1 MPIPPEPMTSITAYF
16 PIFCIRGSEL
26 FKPLLA
32 TSAGPE
38 LNFRAAFDSQGKI
51 QLFRRGYGRMR
62 TEIDRN
68 FTMNNGN
75 ASFPYCYPLFALR
88 EAEPYP
94 PDPFALNRAI
104 EVEGAAVDS
113 HPVPSSVRGP
123 A

>member
-51 QLFRRGYGRMR
+51 HLFRRGYGRMR
-62 TEIDRN
+62 AEIDRN
-68 FTMNNGN
+68 FTRNNGKRKLSILLS
-75 ASFPYCYPLFALR
+75 AFCPREAYPYPLDLFAL
-88 EAEPYP
+88 
-94 PDPFALNRAI
+94 N
-104 EVEGAAVDS
+104 EVDGAAA
-113 HPVPSSVRGP
+113 HNRPVPPSMRRTAS